1 MDVHG
6 VLTDYN
12 VLPPYEINQ
21 FTSAEY
27 LGWFPHENAENC
39 EGLGGEL
46 HLSSGNCHLVS
57 ISVQFDRAHMIDS
70 SPRALASRPSEIGTD
85 FCNQKAMPVLQIVDA
100 VHPSLQIRYKVALGI
115 EAVWGNYCHQLN
127 MAQ

>member
-12 VLPPYEINQ
+12 VRPPYEVDQ
-21 FTSAEY
+21 FASAEY
-27 LGWFPHENAENC
+27 LGWFPHEDAENC
-39 EGLGGEL
+39 EGFGGEL

-70 SPRALASRPSEIGTD
+70 SPRALASRPPEIGTD
-85 FCNQKAMPVLQIVDA
+85 FGDQKAMSILQIVDA

-115 EAVWGNYCHQLN
+115 KAVGRNYCHQEN
-127 MAQ
+127 MVQ